1 METQN
6 HHHHPSTER
15 HELLEKLTAL
25 DFMLV
30 DLALFLNTH
39 PGESEALEEYN
50 KVACEADKVRACYEN
65 LFGPLCSY
73 RSKNHAPT
81 WIWPCDP
88 WPWCREGNFNLLE
101 GEVL

>member
-1 METQN
+1 MKMQN
-6 HHHHPSTER
+6 HNNHPNAER
-15 HELLEKLTAL
+15 DELLEKLTVL

-39 PGESEALEEYN
+39 PGESEAVEEYN
-50 KVACEADKVRACYEN
+50 KIACEADRVRTCYEK

-73 RSKNHAPT
+73 RSKNQAST
-81 WIWPCDP
+81 WIWPNDP
-88 WPWCREGNFNLLE
+88 WPWSCEGNFKLLE